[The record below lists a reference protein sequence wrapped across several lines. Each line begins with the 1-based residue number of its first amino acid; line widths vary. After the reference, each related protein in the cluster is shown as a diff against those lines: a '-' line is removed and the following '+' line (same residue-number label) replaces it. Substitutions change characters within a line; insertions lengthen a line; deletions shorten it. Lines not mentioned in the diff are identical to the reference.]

1 MNGGNLCS
9 GSGCSNWAGTPY
21 ANLGWVSDAWV
32 SFDNG
37 ITWQQIASSTNS
49 WFAEAATLFDANG
62 YWYSFLG
69 QTGPPAVAN
78 AYSWSSSGFV
88 STLSFNNI
96 ASWTNPKLTIPASWT
111 GANQPPRGFC
121 ANNFT
126 GPNNSS
132 FNFMQLG
139 GSSTTFPSR
148 VDSTIQPLIVPSA
161 YTDTY
166 GRIGYAPAGS
176 WLLYGTQNDVW
187 ISINNGFAW
196 SLLAGLTNNNLPG
209 NDSSTWA
216 ATGAGNS
223 GCSHRTTFNRFYW
236 MGVSNQN
243 GANIVSTAPFF
254 NYVSVDGQ
262 EWRNIVDAASSTAM
276 TARQATEFG
285 ICVVDKNERVYSV
298 GGADMWSSG
307 NLGVTWSAVV
317 ASTYFTPVR
326 QDHSGGIY
334 YTPGTTQEN
343 IIIMGGRGWTP
354 ATQYGPD
361 YNDVWITTNYGAS
374 WQRQTPAAPWIPRYT
389 QHTQSPHSHTH
400 TIHSQLKRGGREE
413 RSHH

>member
-1 MNGGNLCS
+1 MAAAGQPGTTLPS
-9 GSGCSNWAGTPY
+9 G
-21 ANLGWVSDAWV
+21 D
-32 SFDNG
+32 
-37 ITWQQIASSTNS
+37 
-49 WFAEAATLFDANG
+49 
-62 YWYSFLG
+62 
-69 QTGPPAVAN
+69 
-78 AYSWSSSGFV
+78 
-88 STLSFNNI
+88 
-96 ASWTNPKLTIPASWT
+96 
-111 GANQPPRGFC
+111 
-121 ANNFT
+121 
-126 GPNNSS
+126 
-132 FNFMQLG
+132 
-139 GSSTTFPSR
+139 
-148 VDSTIQPLIVPSA
+148 
-161 YTDTY
+161 
-166 GRIGYAPAGS
+166 
-176 WLLYGTQNDVW
+176 
-187 ISINNGFAW
+187 IN
-196 SLLAGLTNNNLPG
+196 
-209 NDSSTWA
+209 TWA

-236 MGVSNQN
+236 MGISNQDS
-243 GANIVSTAPFF
+243 AAVTSTGPFF
-254 NYVSVDGQ
+254 NYVSVNGQ
-262 EWRNIVDAASSTAM
+262 EWSQIMDAASVTAM
-276 TARQATEFG
+276 TARQAAEFG
-285 ICVVDKNERVYSV
+285 ICVVDKSERVYSV
-298 GGADMWSSG
+298 LGADTWMSS